1 MRLKRYWMTGCM
13 ALVLMAAGRLPE
25 LRDSEDVPDSKIGW
39 VTLTSKHNLDDTVTK
54 LMQAARSRG
63 MSVLAKVSPQRPGG
77 QDMSKAPALVLVL
90 GDTDGH
96 TPVVQDTANA
106 NPHLPM
112 KVLVETQRDGST
124 TVSFHDGA
132 TLLSDANIPS
142 EFIGGMKQ
150 LPRVVGA
157 AVG

>member
-25 LRDSEDVPDSKIGW
+25 LRDSEDVADSKVGW

-63 MSVLAKVSPQRPGG
+63 MLVLAKVSPQRPGG
-77 QDMSKAPALVLVL
+77 QDMSNAPALVLVL

-96 TPVVQDTANA
+96 TPVFQDTSNA

-132 TLLSDANIPS
+132 TLLSDADIPF
-142 EFIGGMKQ
+142 EFIGGM
-150 LPRVVGA
+150 
-157 AVG
+157 

>member
-1 MRLKRYWMTGCM
+1 
-13 ALVLMAAGRLPE
+13 
-25 LRDSEDVPDSKIGW
+25 
-39 VTLTSKHNLDDTVTK
+39 TS
-54 LMQAARSRG
+54 
-63 MSVLAKVSPQRPGG
+63 
-77 QDMSKAPALVLVL
+77 
-90 GDTDGH
+90 
-96 TPVVQDTANA
+96 NA

-132 TLLSDANIPS
+132 TLLSDADIPF